1 VTHVAPHEVVLDRPQ
16 PLALAD
22 FRRPVLGWTHT
33 PGHDMT
39 DPAGDEWHSRQPPAG
54 HPFCTVEKA
63 G

>member
-1 VTHVAPHEVVLDRPQ
+1 MVLDLPQ